1 MNGGYGQDARILAHI
16 MKEKTM
22 RRDAHRTR
30 PRPAHEQ
37 VEDIH
42 DDLYTAVYAGDIVK
56 AQAML
61 YELSMIAPEPLD
73 RRLRLAHKQGR
84 LVA

>member
-16 MKEKTM
+16 MKETTM
-22 RRDAHRTR
+22 RRDAHRTH
-30 PRPAHEQ
+30 PRPARDQ
-37 VEDIH
+37 IEDIH

-56 AQAML
+56 AQALL
-61 YELSMIAPEPLD
+61 YELTMIAPETLD
-73 RRLRLAHKQGR
+73 LRLRLAKQGR